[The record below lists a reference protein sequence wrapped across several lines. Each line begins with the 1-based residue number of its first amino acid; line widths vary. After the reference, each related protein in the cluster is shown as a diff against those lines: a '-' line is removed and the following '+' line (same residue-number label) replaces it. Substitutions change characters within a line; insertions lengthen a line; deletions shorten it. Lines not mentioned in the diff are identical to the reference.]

1 MAMSLADKLTLL
13 RLQNGYSKDDAAK
26 RLSVTE
32 NEISAW
38 ESGAATPDLNM
49 LPKIASL
56 YSITVDTLLN
66 PDIIPTQQQTPSS
79 YNQPNYQQNNN
90 QGYYQQ
96 NNSQGYQQQNYNQ
109 NAGNAQDSYEQMKN
123 EAKGFLFSKLFD
135 FADSCVKHASHRAT
149 ARLMFVFPFPLVIVA
164 AYVLAGVFL
173 HLWHPAWIMFLLIPC
188 YYMFAASLR
197 AKSRKGFFLCQPVPI
212 VIVMLFLMLGFGLG
226 AWHPAWILFLFI
238 PAYYWFVAV
247 FVRGRRH

>member
-26 RLSVTE
+26 HLSVTE

-56 YSITVDTLLN
+56 YSITVDALLN
-66 PDIIPTQQQTPSS
+66 PDVIPTQQQTPPAYS
-79 YNQPNYQQNNN
+79 QPNYQQNNN
-90 QGYYQQ
+90 QGY
-96 NNSQGYQQQNYNQ
+96 QQQNYNQ
-109 NAGNAQDSYEQMKN
+109 PAGNAQDSYEQMKN
-123 EAKGFLFSKLFD
+123 EAKGFVFSKLFD
-135 FADSCVKHASHRAT
+135 FADSCVRQASHRAT
-149 ARLMFVFPFPLVIVA
+149 ARMMFVFPFPIVIIA
-164 AYVLAGVFL
+164 AYILAGVFL
-173 HLWHPAWIMFLLIPC
+173 DLWHPAWILFLLIPC
-188 YYMFAASLR
+188 YYMVAASLR
-197 AKSRKGFFLCQPVPI
+197 AKTRKAFFLIQPVPI

-247 FVRGRRH
+247 FVSGRRRY

>member
-26 RLSVTE
+26 HLSVTE

-56 YSITVDTLLN
+56 YSITVDALLN
-66 PDIIPTQQQTPSS
+66 PDVIPTQQQTPPAYS
-79 YNQPNYQQNNN
+79 QPNYQQNNN
-90 QGYYQQ
+90 QGY
-96 NNSQGYQQQNYNQ
+96 QQQNYNQ
-109 NAGNAQDSYEQMKN
+109 PAGNAQDSYEQMKN
-123 EAKGFLFSKLFD
+123 EAKGFVFSKLFD
-135 FADSCVKHASHRAT
+135 FADSCVRYASHRAT
-149 ARLMFVFPFPLVIVA
+149 ARMMFVFPFPIVIIA
-164 AYVLAGVFL
+164 AYILAGVFL
-173 HLWHPAWIMFLLIPC
+173 DLWHPAWILFLLIPC
-188 YYMFAASLR
+188 YYMVAASLR
-197 AKSRKGFFLCQPVPI
+197 AKTRKAFFLIQPVPI

-247 FVRGRRH
+247 FVSGRRRY